1 MYIVQTILVC
11 DWLSKNIT
19 IIGRSKQ
26 WMILN
31 SVSDV
36 KEKTLT
42 SAVISLCGMKSFTII
57 ETVIL
62 INLASNPN
70 NYCMGSG
77 L

>member
-1 MYIVQTILVC
+1 
-11 DWLSKNIT
+11 
-19 IIGRSKQ
+19 
-26 WMILN
+26 MILN

-36 KEKTLT
+36 KEKTHT